1 MAIKETERMKIGN
14 GSKNA
19 ASTSLNAHTH
29 AHKHTQMP
37 YESLQGGG
45 GALQLLLLNIS
56 SHHVLF
62 ILLRS
67 LKTSHLGGK
76 KRAFL
81 VHH

>member
-1 MAIKETERMKIGN
+1 MAIKETERMKIAN
-14 GSKNA
+14 GSRNA

-29 AHKHTQMP
+29 THAHEHTQMP
-37 YESLQGGG
+37 YEFLQRMPR
-45 GALQLLLLNIS
+45 QLLLLNIS
-56 SHHVLF
+56 SRHVLF
-62 ILLRS
+62 IPLSS